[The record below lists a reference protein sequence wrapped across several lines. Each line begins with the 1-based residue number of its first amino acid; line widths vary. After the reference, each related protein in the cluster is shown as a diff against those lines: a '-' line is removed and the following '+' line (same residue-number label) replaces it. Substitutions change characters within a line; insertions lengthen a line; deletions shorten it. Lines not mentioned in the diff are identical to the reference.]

1 MSGAKDLLCNAAMRH
16 VPQFSIRLAV
26 VGAAYE
32 VPAEN
37 RYGRVPERLDDVAA
51 AFIFKAVA

>member
-1 MSGAKDLLCNAAMRH
+1 MRH
-16 VPQFSIRLAV
+16 VLQFSILLAV

-32 VPAEN
+32 LPAEN
-37 RYGRVPERLDDVAA
+37 RYGRLPERLDDVAA

>member
-16 VPQFSIRLAV
+16 LPQFSILLA